1 MDTAGPELT
10 CPRGRVGLSP
20 HLREQLIAA
29 FFDPGVQ
36 EPPRPSSVRI
46 GGTWFCPRDR
56 EPMVEANGII
66 GCPRCGRS
74 LNRYVY
80 ELIERYNH
88 PRLAPDQR
96 TP

>member
-1 MDTAGPELT
+1 
-10 CPRGRVGLSP
+10 
-20 HLREQLIAA
+20 
-29 FFDPGVQ
+29 
-36 EPPRPSSVRI
+36 
-46 GGTWFCPRDR
+46 
-56 EPMVEANGII
+56 MVEANGIL